1 MPLRTSLQ
9 SSSTTDPDSAARA
22 VSVNMT
28 DHLGDAKDHMVEAY
42 VTLKPH
48 PEHSSRAAD
57 LKKLGESRFP
67 ADVAAFSEVEQPD
80 SEEQGFAKL
89 KADAAYN
96 KSRDELAK
104 ATVAFGN
111 AKLNDDFHFVVGE
124 GRKIFNK
131 NEDHE
136 DEFWS
141 AIKRAQA

>member
-1 MPLRTSLQ
+1 VPLRTSLQ

-67 ADVAAFSEVEQPD
+67 ADVAAFSDVKQPE
-80 SEEQGFAKL
+80 SKEQGFAKL
-89 KADAAYN
+89 RADAAYN

-111 AKLNDDFHFVVGE
+111 AKLNNDFHFVVRE

-131 NEDHE
+131 HPDQR
-136 DEFWS
+136 DEFMD
-141 AIKRAQA
+141 AVHRA